1 MEGIMLVTFGERLK
15 ETRNSKEIT
24 LEKMADDLETTK
36 ATLSRYE
43 NNLREPK
50 VDFINK
56 VADYLNVTTDYLLCR
71 TDHKN
76 DMVVYDKV
84 DDKEIK
90 IVVSKDDFPDGLT
103 HDQVLQILKSYS
115 KLKDAGLDLLPYE
128 DKIK

>member
-1 MEGIMLVTFGERLK
+1 MLVTFGERLK

-128 DKIK
+128 DKTK